1 MSTRARS
8 AFNAAL
14 DGAALGLA
22 AIAIGMLAWWWWV
35 SPF

>member
-1 MSTRARS
+1 MARRARS

-14 DGAALGLA
+14 DGAVLGLT
-22 AIAIGMLAWWWWV
+22 AIAAGMLAWSWWV